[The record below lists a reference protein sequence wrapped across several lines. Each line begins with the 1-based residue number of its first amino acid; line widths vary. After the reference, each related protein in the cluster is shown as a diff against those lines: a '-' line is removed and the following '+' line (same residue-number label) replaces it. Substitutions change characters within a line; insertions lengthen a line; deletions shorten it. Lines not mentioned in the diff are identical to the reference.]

1 MGNNSEAVLQAQ
13 PNDSN
18 RQVRSLLKS
27 SKPGS
32 KTVFKYIAQVSV
44 EEGDDMDD

>member
-1 MGNNSEAVLQAQ
+1 MGNNSQAVLQTQ

-18 RQVRSLLKS
+18 RQVSSSLKS

-32 KTVFKYIAQVSV
+32 KTVFKYIPPVSV
-44 EEGDDMDD
+44 EEGDDVED